1 VKVIV
6 TGGAGF
12 IGSHLVKRLLSL
24 GHEVVI
30 IDNFSSG
37 NRGNVPVGIN
47 CMEIDLSETDFITRL
62 PDGNYDAVC
71 HLAAQ
76 SAGALSAEKPLYD
89 LQTNAISTLLLSR
102 WCIDQG
108 ISRFLYASSMV
119 AYGNSDK
126 SPVSE
131 NELCIPRSYYGVSKL
146 TSEHLLRLASADGLD
161 VTSFRMF
168 SVYGPGQDLG
178 NVKQGMVSI
187 FLSYMLRGVEVPV
200 TGSLERFRDFV
211 YVEDVV
217 DAWVSALSMSHTPA
231 QAYNVGSGYGTSV
244 RDLLSSLIN
253 ALNLSSDYPIRE
265 LEGNLSDQFGL
276 YADISNTINDLGW
289 NPQTSLDDGLQLMVD
304 WARTQYKNQ
313 G

>member
-1 VKVIV
+1 MKVIV

-37 NRGNVPVGIN
+37 NRGNVPAGIN
-47 CMEIDLSETDFITRL
+47 CMEIDLSETDFIARL

>member
-1 VKVIV
+1 MKVIV

-12 IGSHLVKRLLSL
+12 IGSHLVKRLLNL
-24 GHEVVI
+24 GHEVVL

-37 NRGNVPVGIN
+37 NRDNVPPGTD
-47 CMEIDLSETDFITRL
+47 CMEIDLSETDFITKL
-62 PDGNYDAVC
+62 PNGNYDAVC

-76 SAGALSAEKPLYD
+76 SAGALSAANPLYD
-89 LQTNAISTLLLSR
+89 LQTNAMSTLLLSR

-131 NELCIPRSYYGVSKL
+131 DELCVPRSYYGVSKL
-146 TSEHLLRLASADGLD
+146 TSEHLLRLAGVDGLN
-161 VTSFRMF
+161 VTCFRMF

-217 DAWVSALSMSHTPA
+217 DAWVSALDMPHTPK
-231 QAYNVGSGYGTSV
+231 QSYNVGSGLGTSV
-244 RDLLSSLIN
+244 RDLLSSLIG

-276 YADISNTINDLGW
+276 YADISDTMNDLGW
-289 NPQTSLDDGLQLMVD
+289 KPQTSLDDGLRLMVD
-304 WARTQYKNQ
+304 WARTQHNNQ

>member
-1 VKVIV
+1 MV

-24 GHEVVI
+24 GHEVVL

-37 NRGNVPVGIN
+37 NRDNVPPDID

-211 YVEDVV
+211 YIEDVV

>member
-1 VKVIV
+1 MKIIV

-12 IGSHLVKRLLSL
+12 IGSHLVKRLLNL
-24 GHEVVI
+24 GHEVVL

-37 NRGNVPVGIN
+37 NRDNVPPGIN
-47 CMEIDLSETDFITRL
+47 CMEIDLSETDFITKL
-62 PDGNYDAVC
+62 PNGNYDAVC

-76 SAGALSAEKPLYD
+76 SAGALSAANPLYD
-89 LQTNAISTLLLSR
+89 LQTNAMSTLLLSR

-131 NELCIPRSYYGVSKL
+131 DELCVPRSYYGVSKL
-146 TSEHLLRLASADGLD
+146 TSEHLLRLAGVDGLN
-161 VTSFRMF
+161 VTCFRMF

-217 DAWVSALSMSHTPA
+217 DAWVSALDMPHTHK
-231 QAYNVGSGYGTSV
+231 QSSIVGSGHGTSV
-244 RDLLSSLIN
+244 RDLLSSLIS

-276 YADISNTINDLGW
+276 YADISDTMNDLGW
-289 NPQTSLDDGLQLMVD
+289 KPQTSLDDGLRSMVD
-304 WARTQYKNQ
+304 WARTEYNNQ